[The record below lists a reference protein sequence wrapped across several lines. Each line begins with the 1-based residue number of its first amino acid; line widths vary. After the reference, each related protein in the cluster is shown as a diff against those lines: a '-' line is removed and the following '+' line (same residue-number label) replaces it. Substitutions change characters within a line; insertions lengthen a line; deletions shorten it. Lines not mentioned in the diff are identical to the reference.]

1 MTPQGHQSNVDAA
14 HEQKDAD
21 VISLFMVAGLL
32 LLVLVLCLLTC
43 WAVLHF
49 FNRERH
55 AEQGRPRT
63 SGTQV
68 AAFPPPRLLVHPGS
82 ERKKLE
88 TAERRQLESY
98 GWVDRPAGV
107 ARIPVTRAMQL
118 LVERGLPEVGAGQTR
133 LQLMQAR
140 PQTQV
145 RPNEPGAAP
154 EATP

>member
-1 MTPQGHQSNVDAA
+1 MNPQGHQRNVDAA

-32 LLVLVLCLLTC
+32 LLVIALCLLIC

-49 FNRERH
+49 FNRERYV
-55 AEQGRPRT
+55 EQGRPRA

-68 AAFPPPRLLVHPGS
+68 ATFPSPRLLVHSGR

-88 TAERRQLESY
+88 TAERTQMESY
-98 GWVDRPAGV
+98 GWVDRRAGV

-118 LVERGLPEVGAGQTR
+118 IIERGLPEVGAGQTR

-140 PQTQV
+140 PQTEI
-145 RPNEPGAAP
+145 RPNENSTVP